1 MAAPHWASTHPHAR
15 ASPAAMSFARS
26 TRWLAVRLAL
36 AVVLALLTAPAIAA
50 AQATSWLYVGGGAG
64 VVETED
70 KETRSALQ
78 VDTGLGTS
86 AEHPLVVGGIF
97 RVQGY
102 FGAGADVGVAARIV
116 TRGFAIG
123 GFGAGIDA
131 GVYQRWWGSEST
143 GFTGNLVLGAP
154 WGITLLG
161 GASVGSGDQRIYFA
175 SLGIDLARLT
185 VHRHTGLDWFANP
198 SRSPGE

>member
-1 MAAPHWASTHPHAR
+1 
-15 ASPAAMSFARS
+15 MSFARF
-26 TRWLAVRLAL
+26 TRWLAGCWGPAL
-36 AVVLALLTAPAIAA
+36 VLALLAVPSTAA

-64 VVETED
+64 VIEQET
-70 KETRSALQ
+70 KETRSTLSL
-78 VDTGLGTS
+78 DTGLGTS
-86 AEHPLVVGGIF
+86 AEHPVVVGGIF

-102 FGAGADVGVAARIV
+102 FGAGADLGVAARIV

-131 GVYQRWWGSEST
+131 GVYQRWWGAEST

-185 VHRHTGLDWFANP
+185 VHRHSGLDWFANP
-198 SRSPGE
+198 MRSPGE

>member
-1 MAAPHWASTHPHAR
+1 
-15 ASPAAMSFARS
+15 MSFARF
-26 TRWLAVRLAL
+26 TRWLAVRLGPAL
-36 AVVLALLTAPAIAA
+36 VLASITAPSIAA

-64 VVETED
+64 VVENGSAEQDD
-70 KETRSALQ
+70 KETHSSLSL
-78 VDTGLGTS
+78 DTGLGTS

-102 FGAGADVGVAARIV
+102 FGAGADLGVAARIV

-131 GVYQRWWGSEST
+131 GVYQRWWGTEST
-143 GFTGNLVLGAP
+143 GFNGNLVLGAP

-161 GASVGSGDQRIYFA
+161 GASIGSGDQRIYFA

-185 VHRHTGLDWFANP
+185 VHRHSGLDWFANP
-198 SRSPGE
+198 MRSPGE

>member
-1 MAAPHWASTHPHAR
+1 
-15 ASPAAMSFARS
+15 MSFARS
-26 TRWLAVRLAL
+26 TRWLAVRLGLAL
-36 AVVLALLTAPAIAA
+36 VLALLTAPSIAA

-64 VVETED
+64 VVELET

-78 VDTGLGTS
+78 LDSGIGTS
-86 AEHPLVVGGIF
+86 AKHPVVVGGIF

-102 FGAGADVGVAARIV
+102 FGAGADLGVAARIV

-131 GVYQRWWGSEST
+131 GVYQRWWGAEST
-143 GFTGNLVLGAP
+143 GFNGNLVLGAP

-185 VHRHTGLDWFANP
+185 VHRHSGLDWFANP
-198 SRSPGE
+198 MRSPGE

>member
-1 MAAPHWASTHPHAR
+1 
-15 ASPAAMSFARS
+15 MSFARF
-26 TRWLAVRLAL
+26 TRWLPVHLGPAL
-36 AVVLALLTAPAIAA
+36 VLALLTTPSVAT

-64 VVETED
+64 VVDQGD
-70 KETRSALQ
+70 KETRSTLQ

-86 AEHPLVVGGIF
+86 AKHPVVVGGIF

-102 FGAGADVGVAARIV
+102 FGAGADLGVAARIA

-131 GVYQRWWGSEST
+131 GVYQRWWGTEST

-185 VHRHTGLDWFANP
+185 VHRHSGLDWFANP
-198 SRSPGE
+198 MRSPGE

>member
-1 MAAPHWASTHPHAR
+1 MSYAR
-15 ASPAAMSFARS
+15 FA
-26 TRWLAVRLAL
+26 RWLAVRLGPAL
-36 AVVLALLTAPAIAA
+36 VLALLTVPSSAA

-64 VVETED
+64 ILETGAVEPE
-70 KETRSALQ
+70 KETRSALSL
-78 VDTGLGTS
+78 DTGLGTS
-86 AEHPLVVGGIF
+86 AEHPVVVGGIF
-97 RVQGY
+97 RVQAY
-102 FGAGADVGVAARIV
+102 FGAGADLGVAARIV

-131 GVYQRWWGSEST
+131 GVYQRWWGTEST

-161 GASVGSGDQRIYFA
+161 GASVGSEDQRIYFA

-185 VHRHTGLDWFANP
+185 VHRHSGLDWFANP
-198 SRSPGE
+198 MRSPGE